1 MEIPTTYILPEFQ
14 IMPYQLLI
22 LIPLSVE
29 IQSFDEGWPEF
40 LKTAEKM
47 PGLIQESVNR
57 IDDAIYGQNQ
67 VRRIY
72 SFTFKD
78 RSTLEQA
85 LLSPPGEKAGRLLH
99 KITRG
104 NMILLGGEYKQ
115 DTLEDIKEDT
125 P

>member
-1 MEIPTTYILPEFQ
+1 METPTTCILPEFH
-14 IMPYQLLI
+14 IMSYQLII

-47 PGLIQESVNR
+47 PGLIQESVSR
-57 IDDAIYGQNQ
+57 IDNSIYGPNQ
-67 VRRIY
+67 LRRIY

-78 RSTLEQA
+78 RSSLEQA
-85 LLSPPGEKAGRLLH
+85 LLSPPGEKAGKLLH
-99 KITRG
+99 KITKG

-115 DTLEDIKEDT
+115 DSLEDSKEDT
-125 P
+125 T